1 MQYYEI
7 FIDNMYVKHLN
18 LVTICP
24 IFLDFTIHTLNIVSV
39 ADVRAFSLAVV
50 GYHSA
55 VQNVRKKQTT
65 VCPISFLSVLII
77 KVILLNYVY

>member
-1 MQYYEI
+1 MQYYDI

-24 IFLDFTIHTLNIVSV
+24 IFLDFTIHTLNIVSL

>member
-18 LVTICP
+18 LVTKCP
-24 IFLDFTIHTLNIVSV
+24 IFLDLTIHTLNIVSL